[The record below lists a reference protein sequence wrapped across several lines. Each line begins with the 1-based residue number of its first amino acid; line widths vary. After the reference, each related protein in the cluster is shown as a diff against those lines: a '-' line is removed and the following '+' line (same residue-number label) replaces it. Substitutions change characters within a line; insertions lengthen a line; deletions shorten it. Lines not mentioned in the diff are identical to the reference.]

1 MNRPTNIALFLCCKK
16 ALLIISGTGFPGAG
30 PRSPAPSLQA
40 GSLQAGSLQ
49 AGSLQQGSLQQGSL
63 QQGSLQQGS
72 LQPGTSMEE
81 LLKGVP
87 PNVAIKNI
95 NDQQAGTQ
103 VSDGIFVPN
112 IQ

>member
-16 ALLIISGTGFPGAG
+16 PSLIISGTGFPGAG

-49 AGSLQQGSLQQGSL
+49 PGSLQPGSL

-103 VSDGIFVPN
+103 VSYGIFVPN